1 MGLSA
6 EHIALFDAYIRNE
19 LSAQE
24 RLNFEE
30 KLNNDNAFKQDFE
43 AFKSFEQDMF
53 DAEVIAFKDK
63 LDEWDKSAK
72 ENTKEKTRIIP
83 IRLIGLAASIAIIV
97 TFSILYF
104 IGQPSHQDL
113 VATNFQPYDN
123 ILTVRGEKEDLDE
136 GLMRY
141 EAKEY
146 QAAIALFERYP
157 DNINAQFYSGEA
169 YLALNDY
176 EAAINVYKRV
186 LQTDGIF
193 NEVSEFHLALAY
205 LGNNNTQ
212 LAKETLLAIQKES
225 DYFINAEEL
234 LVELE

>member
-1 MGLSA
+1 MELSA
-6 EHIALFDAYIRNE
+6 EHIALFDAYIQNE
-19 LSAQE
+19 LNAEE

-30 KLNNDNAFKQDFE
+30 RLSNDNAFKLTFE
-43 AFKSFEQDMF
+43 EFKSFEQDML

-63 LDEWDKSAK
+63 LSEWDKSAK
-72 ENTKEKTRIIP
+72 ENAEKKTRVIP
-83 IRLIGLAASIAIIV
+83 IRLIGLAASIAIIA

-104 IGQPSHQDL
+104 MGQPSHQDL

-141 EAKEY
+141 EALEY
-146 QAAIALFERYP
+146 QAAITLFEGYP
-157 DNINAQFYSGEA
+157 DNINAQFYSGESH
-169 YLALNDY
+169 LALNEY
-176 EAAINVYKRV
+176 EAAINAYKRV

-193 NEVSEFHLALAY
+193 NEISEFHLALAY
-205 LGNNNTQ
+205 LGNDNAQ

-225 DYFINAEEL
+225 DYFTDAEKL